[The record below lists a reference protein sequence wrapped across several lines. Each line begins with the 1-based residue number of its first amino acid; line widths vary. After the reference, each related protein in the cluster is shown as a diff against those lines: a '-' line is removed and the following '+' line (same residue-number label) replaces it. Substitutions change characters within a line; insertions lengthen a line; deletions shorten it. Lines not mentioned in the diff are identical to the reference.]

1 MWRTFMKAIYVLSP
15 FTNPYLNLAYE
26 DWMMDQIQDDE
37 ILFYLW
43 QNQHT
48 VVIGKNQN
56 AYKEC
61 KVSELENDG
70 GKLARRSS
78 GGGAV
83 YHDLGNLNFTFIAPH
98 HQYDQHK
105 QLRVI
110 LLALNKLGIEA
121 KFAGRND
128 IEVDGCKVS
137 GNAFA
142 KKRNNSLHHGTLL
155 VDVKMEDLAKYL
167 NVSKAKMQSKGV
179 DSVRK
184 RVANLKQFNSELT
197 IPLLIETLKAS
208 FEEVY
213 QIKLNEK
220 IMDSLQYQ
228 DRIDKYRSKEWRLN
242 PIENYQ
248 AQVETKFSWGE
259 IQAFFQVKSG
269 KIISSTIYSDAMN
282 PDFIEHLSKSWK
294 DIPYDLISMRNAVG
308 NKENLEMVEDILSA
322 CFHTEEQA

>member
-1 MWRTFMKAIYVLSP
+1 MKAIYVLSP
-15 FTNPYLNLAYE
+15 LTNPFVNLAYE

-37 ILFYLW
+37 ILFFLW

-61 KVSELENDG
+61 KVAELESAG

-98 HQYDQHK
+98 HRYDLHK
-105 QLRVI
+105 QLKVI
-110 LLALNKLGIEA
+110 LTALNKLGIEA

-137 GNAFA
+137 GNAFT
-142 KKRNNSLHHGTLL
+142 KRKNNSLHHGTLL

-184 RVANLKQFNSELT
+184 RVANLKQFNPELT
-197 IPLLIETLKAS
+197 IPLLIETLKVS

-213 QIKLNEK
+213 HTKLTEQL
-220 IMDSLQYQ
+220 MDSTQYQ
-228 DRIDKYRSKEWRLN
+228 QRVEMYRSNAWRLN
-242 PIENYQ
+242 PIEAFE
-248 AQVETKFSWGE
+248 AQVETKFPWGE
-259 IQAFFQVKSG
+259 IQAFFHVKSG
-269 KIISSTIYSDAMN
+269 IIAESHIYSDAMN
-282 PDFIEHLSKSWK
+282 PEFIEQLKTSWK
-294 DIPYDLISMRNAVG
+294 NIPYELLAMKNAYS
-308 NKENLEMVEDILSA
+308 EQEHLDMVEDILSA
-322 CFHTEEQA
+322 CFHREENE

>member
-1 MWRTFMKAIYVLSP
+1 MKAIYVLSP
-15 FTNPYLNLAYE
+15 LTNPFVNLAYE

-37 ILFYLW
+37 ILFFLW

-61 KVSELENDG
+61 KVAELESAG

-98 HQYDQHK
+98 HRYDLHK
-105 QLRVI
+105 QLKVI
-110 LLALNKLGIEA
+110 LTALNKLGIEA

-137 GNAFA
+137 GNAFT
-142 KKRNNSLHHGTLL
+142 KRKNNSLHHGTLL

-179 DSVRK
+179 DSMRK
-184 RVANLKQFNSELT
+184 RVANLKQFNPELT
-197 IPLLIETLKAS
+197 IPLLIETLKVS

-213 QIKLNEK
+213 HTKLTEQL
-220 IMDSLQYQ
+220 MDSTQYQ
-228 DRIDKYRSKEWRLN
+228 QRVEMYRSNAWRLN
-242 PIENYQ
+242 PIEAFE
-248 AQVETKFSWGE
+248 AQVETKFPWGE
-259 IQAFFQVKSG
+259 IQAFFHVKSG
-269 KIISSTIYSDAMN
+269 IIAESHIYSDAMN
-282 PDFIEHLSKSWK
+282 PEFIEQLKTSWK
-294 DIPYDLISMRNAVG
+294 NIPYELLAMKNAYS
-308 NKENLEMVEDILSA
+308 EQEHLDMVEDILSA
-322 CFHTEEQA
+322 CFHREENE

>member
-1 MWRTFMKAIYVLSP
+1 MNAIYVLSP
-15 FTNPYLNLAYE
+15 FTNPFLNLAYE

-61 KVSELENDG
+61 KVTELENDG

-98 HQYDQHK
+98 YRYDVEK
-105 QLRVI
+105 QLNVI
-110 LLALNKLGIEA
+110 LNALNKLGITGQ
-121 KFAGRND
+121 FAGRND

-137 GNAFA
+137 GNAYA
-142 KKRNNSLHHGTLL
+142 KRRNNSLHHGTLL

-167 NVSKAKMQSKGV
+167 NVSKAKMESKGV

-197 IPLLIETLKAS
+197 IPLLIETLRSS

-213 QIKLNEK
+213 KTKLEER
-220 IMDSLQYQ
+220 IMDTVQYQ
-228 DRIDKYRSKEWRLN
+228 DRIEKYRSKEWRLN
-242 PIENYQ
+242 PIEDFQ
-248 AQVETKFSWGE
+248 AQVETKFPWGE
-259 IQAFFQVKSG
+259 VQAFFHVNSG
-269 KIISSTIYSDAMN
+269 TIMETKIYSDAMN
-282 PDFIEHLSKSWK
+282 PDFIEQLSNVWK
-294 DIPYDLISMRNAVG
+294 DIPYELSSMRSVYLDDEYKN
-308 NKENLEMVEDILSA
+308 MVDDILSA
-322 CFHTEEQA
+322 CFHLEENA

>member
-1 MWRTFMKAIYVLSP
+1 MKAIYVLSP
-15 FTNPYLNLAYE
+15 YTNPYLNLAYE

-61 KVSELENDG
+61 KVAELESDG

-98 HQYDQHK
+98 YRYDQHK
-105 QLRVI
+105 QLNVI
-110 LLALNKLGIEA
+110 LTALNKLGISA
-121 KFAGRND
+121 QFAGRND

-184 RVANLKQFNSELT
+184 RVANLKQFNPNLT
-197 IPLLIETLKAS
+197 IPMLIDTLKVS
-208 FEEVY
+208 FEQVY
-213 QIKLNEK
+213 NTKLHER
-220 IMDSLQYQ
+220 IMDTNKYQ
-228 DRIDKYRSKEWRLN
+228 ERIEKYRSNEWRLN
-242 PIENYQ
+242 PIEAFQ
-248 AQVETKFSWGE
+248 AQVETKFPWGE
-259 IQAFFQVKSG
+259 IQAFFNVHG
-269 KIISSTIYSDAMN
+269 GNIIETKIYSDAMN
-282 PDFIEHLSKSWK
+282 PDFIEQLSKAWK
-294 DIPYDLISMRNAVG
+294 DVPYEYTSMKQSYVV
-308 NKENLEMVEDILSA
+308 EEHQTMVEDILSA
-322 CFHTEEQA
+322 IFHTEEQA

>member
-1 MWRTFMKAIYVLSP
+1 MKAIYVLSP
-15 FTNPYLNLAYE
+15 LTNPFVNLAYE

-37 ILFYLW
+37 ILFFLW

-61 KVSELENDG
+61 KVAELESAG

-98 HQYDQHK
+98 HRYDLHK
-105 QLRVI
+105 QLKVI
-110 LLALNKLGIEA
+110 LTALNKLGIEA

-137 GNAFA
+137 GNAFT
-142 KKRNNSLHHGTLL
+142 KRKNNSLHHGTLL

-184 RVANLKQFNSELT
+184 RVANLKQFNPELT
-197 IPLLIETLKAS
+197 IPLLIETLKVS

-213 QIKLNEK
+213 HTKLTEQL
-220 IMDSLQYQ
+220 MDSTQYQ
-228 DRIDKYRSKEWRLN
+228 QRVEMYRSNQWRLN
-242 PIENYQ
+242 PIEAFE
-248 AQVETKFSWGE
+248 AQVETKFPWGE
-259 IQAFFQVKSG
+259 IQAFFHVKSG
-269 KIISSTIYSDAMN
+269 IIAESHIYSDAMN
-282 PDFIEHLSKSWK
+282 PEFIEQLKTSWK
-294 DIPYDLISMRNAVG
+294 NIPYELLAMKNAYS
-308 NKENLEMVEDILSA
+308 EQEHLDMVEDILSA
-322 CFHTEEQA
+322 CFHREENE

>member
-1 MWRTFMKAIYVLSP
+1 MNAIYVLSP
-15 FTNPYLNLAYE
+15 FTNPFLNLAYE

-61 KVSELENDG
+61 KVTELENDG

-98 HQYDQHK
+98 YRYDVEK
-105 QLRVI
+105 QLNVI
-110 LLALNKLGIEA
+110 LKALNKLGISA
-121 KFAGRND
+121 QFAGRND

-137 GNAFA
+137 GNAYA
-142 KKRNNSLHHGTLL
+142 KRRHNSLHHGTLL

-167 NVSKAKMQSKGV
+167 NVSKAKMESKGV

-197 IPLLIETLKAS
+197 IPLLIDTLKVS

-213 QIKLNEK
+213 KTKLEERL
-220 IMDSLQYQ
+220 MDSTQYHE
-228 DRIDKYRSKEWRLN
+228 RIDKYRSKEWRLN
-242 PIENYQ
+242 PIEDFQ
-248 AQVETKFSWGE
+248 AQVETKFPWGE
-259 IQAFFQVKSG
+259 VQAFFHVNSG
-269 KIISSTIYSDAMN
+269 KIMETRIYSDAMN
-282 PDFIEHLSKSWK
+282 PDFIEQLSKIGRASCRERV
-294 DIPYDLISMRNAVG
+294 LI
-308 NKENLEMVEDILSA
+308 
-322 CFHTEEQA
+322 

>member
-1 MWRTFMKAIYVLSP
+1 MKAIYVLSP
-15 FTNPYLNLAYE
+15 FTNPFLNLAYE

-61 KVSELENDG
+61 KVTELENDG

-98 HQYDQHK
+98 YRYDVEK
-105 QLRVI
+105 QLNVI
-110 LLALNKLGIEA
+110 LKALNKLGISGQ
-121 KFAGRND
+121 FAGRND

-137 GNAFA
+137 GNAYA
-142 KKRNNSLHHGTLL
+142 KRRNNSLHHGTLL

-167 NVSKAKMQSKGV
+167 NVSKAKMASKGV

-197 IPLLIETLKAS
+197 IPLLIQTLKVS
-208 FEEVY
+208 FEEEY
-213 QIKLNEK
+213 KTKLEER
-220 IMDSLQYQ
+220 IMDTLQYQ
-228 DRIDKYRSKEWRLN
+228 DRIEKYRSKAWRLN
-242 PIENYQ
+242 PIEDFQ
-248 AQVETKFSWGE
+248 AQVETKFPWGE
-259 IQAFFQVKSG
+259 VQAFFRVNSG
-269 KIISSTIYSDAMN
+269 NIMETKIYSDAMN
-282 PDFIEHLSKSWK
+282 PDFIEQLASIWK
-294 DIPYDLISMRNAVG
+294 DIPFEYSSMKSVCLNEDYQ
-308 NKENLEMVEDILSA
+308 NMVEDILTA
-322 CFHTEEQA
+322 CFHLEENA

>member
-1 MWRTFMKAIYVLSP
+1 MNAIYVLSP
-15 FTNPYLNLAYE
+15 FTNPFLNLAYE

-61 KVSELENDG
+61 KVTELESDG

-98 HQYDQHK
+98 YRYDQHK
-105 QLRVI
+105 QLGVI
-110 LLALNKLGIEA
+110 LTALNKLGISA
-121 KFAGRND
+121 QFAGRND

-142 KKRNNSLHHGTLL
+142 KRRNNSLHHGTLL

-184 RVANLKQFNSELT
+184 RVANLKQFNPDLT
-197 IPLLIETLKAS
+197 IPLLIETLKVS

-213 QIKLNEK
+213 KIKLEER
-220 IMDSLQYQ
+220 IMDNLQYQ
-228 DRIDKYRSKEWRLN
+228 DRIEKYRSKEWRLN
-242 PIENYQ
+242 PIEAFQ
-248 AQVETKFSWGE
+248 AQVETKFPWGE
-259 IQAFFQVKSG
+259 IQAYFHVNSG
-269 KIISSTIYSDAMN
+269 KIIENKIYSDAMN
-282 PDFIEHLSKSWK
+282 PDFIEQLSNAWIN
-294 DIPYDLISMRNAVG
+294 IPYDYSSMKKAYVV
-308 NKENLEMVEDILSA
+308 EEHQSMVEDILSA
-322 CFHTEEQA
+322 CFHMEEPA

>member
-1 MWRTFMKAIYVLSP
+1 MKAIYVLSP
-15 FTNPYLNLAYE
+15 LTNPFVNLAYE

-37 ILFYLW
+37 ILFFLW

-61 KVSELENDG
+61 KVAELESAG

-98 HQYDQHK
+98 HRYDLHK
-105 QLRVI
+105 QLKVI
-110 LLALNKLGIEA
+110 LTALNKLGIEA

-137 GNAFA
+137 GNAFT
-142 KKRNNSLHHGTLL
+142 KRKNNSLHHGTLL

-184 RVANLKQFNSELT
+184 RVANLKQFNPELT
-197 IPLLIETLKAS
+197 IPQLIETLKVS

-213 QIKLNEK
+213 HTKLTEQL
-220 IMDSLQYQ
+220 MDTTQYQ
-228 DRIDKYRSKEWRLN
+228 DRVVMYRSNQWRLN
-242 PIENYQ
+242 PIESFE
-248 AQVETKFSWGE
+248 AQVETKFPWGE
-259 IQAFFQVKSG
+259 IQAFFHVKSG
-269 KIISSTIYSDAMN
+269 MVIESHIYSDAMN
-282 PDFIEHLSKSWK
+282 PLFIEELKKSWT
-294 DIPYDLISMRNAVG
+294 DIPFERSAMIDAVI
-308 NKENLEMVEDILSA
+308 NPEHQDMVEDILSA
-322 CFHTEEQA
+322 CFHREENI

>member
-1 MWRTFMKAIYVLSP
+1 MKAIYVLSP

-61 KVSELENDG
+61 KVSELESVG

-98 HQYDQHK
+98 HRYDQHK
-105 QLRVI
+105 QLSVI
-110 LLALNKLGIEA
+110 LLALNKLGISA
-121 KFAGRND
+121 QFAGRND

-137 GNAFA
+137 GNAFS

-155 VDVKMEDLAKYL
+155 VDVKMEDLAKFL

-184 RVANLKQFNSELT
+184 RVANLKQFNPDLT
-197 IPLLIETLKAS
+197 IPMLIDTLKVS

-213 QIKLNEK
+213 NTKLHERV
-220 IMDSLQYQ
+220 MDTQMYQ
-228 DRIDKYRSKEWRLN
+228 DRIEKYRSKEWRLN
-242 PIENYQ
+242 PIEDYQ
-248 AQVETKFSWGE
+248 AQVETKFAWGE
-259 IQAFFQVKSG
+259 IQAFFQVNSG
-269 KIISSTIYSDAMN
+269 KIISSKIYSDAMN
-282 PDFIEHLSKSWK
+282 PDFIEQLSKSWT
-294 DIPYDLISMRNAVG
+294 DIPYDLISMRNAYM
-308 NKENLEMVEDILSA
+308 NDEHQEMVEDILSA
-322 CFHTEEQA
+322 CFHLEEQA

>member
-1 MWRTFMKAIYVLSP
+1 MNAIYVLSP
-15 FTNPYLNLAYE
+15 FTNPFLNLAYE

-61 KVSELENDG
+61 KVTELESDG

-98 HQYDQHK
+98 FRYDQHK
-105 QLRVI
+105 QLSVI
-110 LLALNKLGIEA
+110 LTALNKLGITA
-121 KFAGRND
+121 QFAGRND

-142 KKRNNSLHHGTLL
+142 KRRNNSLHHGTLL
-155 VDVKMEDLAKYL
+155 VDVKMGDLAKYL

-184 RVANLKQFNSELT
+184 RVANLKQFNPDLT
-197 IPLLIETLKAS
+197 IPLLIETLKVS

-213 QIKLNEK
+213 KTKLEER
-220 IMDSLQYQ
+220 IMDNLQYQ
-228 DRIDKYRSKEWRLN
+228 DRIEKYRSKEWRLN
-242 PIENYQ
+242 PIEAYQ
-248 AQVETKFSWGE
+248 AQVETKFAWGE
-259 IQAFFQVKSG
+259 IQAYFHVNSG
-269 KIISSTIYSDAMN
+269 KIIENKIYSDAMN
-282 PDFIEHLSKSWK
+282 PDFIEQLSNAWVN
-294 DIPYDLISMRNAVG
+294 IPYDYASMKQAYVV
-308 NKENLEMVEDILSA
+308 EEHLSMVEDILSA
-322 CFHTEEQA
+322 CFHTEEPA